1 MEAITTI
8 QFFENSLSQLIESKD
23 QGLGQHSSR
32 VASLT
37 EEWVKHMKS
46 RNQWL
51 DLEEQDLVLAAR
63 LHDVGK
69 VGVLDRILQKPGPL
83 TALEREQL
91 NQHSELG
98 FEMVKD
104 LLRGN
109 ELALAVKHHHERWD
123 GGGYPSGL
131 RGFEIPFFAQVIC
144 IVDSYDAMTSARC
157 YKTASSHQ
165 EAIKELEVNAGSQ
178 FSPLLVESFVKFLHA
193 RMT

>member
-1 MEAITTI
+1 MEAISTV
-8 QFFENSLSQLIESKD
+8 QFFENSLSQLIKSKD
-23 QGLGQHSSR
+23 QSLDQHSSR
-32 VASLT
+32 VANLT

-46 RNQWL
+46 RKQWIDL
-51 DLEEQDLVLAAR
+51 DEQDLVLAAR

-69 VGVLDRILQKPGPL
+69 VGVLDCILQKPGPL
-83 TALEREQL
+83 TELEREQL

-109 ELALAVKHHHERWD
+109 DLALAVKHHHERWD

-131 RGFEIPFFAQVIC
+131 CGFEIPFFAQVIC
-144 IVDSYDAMTSARC
+144 IVDAFDAMTSTRC
-157 YKTASSHQ
+157 YQKARSIPQ
-165 EAIKELEVNAGSQ
+165 AIREIEDNAGSQ
-178 FSPLLVESFVKFLHA
+178 FSPLLVESFVKFLYA